1 MDSWSSVKKNVNTS
15 SGVPVSIVFLNYN
28 RLNETRIT
36 VEKLLKCKEAFH
48 DLEII
53 AVDNGSTDGT
63 GEYLSQSSGKI
74 KTILLG
80 KNYGIA
86 GYNKGFEIAGGDVII
101 VLDDDSHIEV
111 STILRVIDLFQNA
124 QDIGAIAFKIVD
136 KSGLRFNTWHIPPDD
151 TYQLSFAF
159 VGCGFA
165 IRKDVFREIGF
176 YPASF
181 FLYHN
186 EIAVAVKTRLLGY
199 KIVYDPLCVAVHRT
213 EGQPRDPSRR
223 IYYTLKNSLVLI
235 WMYYPSYMAIYMTLS
250 RIMISFLLAVFYG
263 KTGVSI
269 KAILGFLSSLPQR
282 TILSEKERLSLIPF
296 FKQNSIFHR
305 ILGKNK

>member
-1 MDSWSSVKKNVNTS
+1 MKVNVNTC
-15 SGVPVSIVFLNYN
+15 SGVTVSIVFLNYN

-36 VEKLLKCKEAFH
+36 VEKLLKCKEELN

-63 GEYLSQSSGKI
+63 REYLSQVSGKI

-86 GYNKGFEIAGGDVII
+86 GYNKGFEIASGDVII
-101 VLDDDSHIEV
+101 GLDDDSHIEV
-111 STILRVIDLFQNA
+111 GTILRVMDKFLSEQNV
-124 QDIGAIAFKIVD
+124 GVIAFKIVD

-176 YPASF
+176 YPESF

-223 IYYTLKNSLVLI
+223 IYYTLKNSLILTWI
-235 WMYYPSYMAIYMTLS
+235 YYPSYIAIYMTLS
-250 RIMISFLLAVFYG
+250 RIMISFLLAVFHG
-263 KTGVSI
+263 KSGIAI
-269 KAILGFLSSLPQR
+269 KAILDFLSSFPKR
-282 TILSEKERLSLIPF
+282 TILSRKERISLIPF
-296 FKQNSIFHR
+296 FYQNSIFHR
-305 ILGKNK
+305 IFSKNR